1 MNIVQVLRDQMNN
14 LQINPNFIPEAMS
27 ATVQSENPEILINTY
42 DKAMHL
48 IPEFDG
54 LNVESFIGH
63 I

>member
-1 MNIVQVLRDQMNN
+1 MNN
-14 LQINPNFIPEAMS
+14 LQINPSGERFPEAMS
-27 ATVQSENPEILINTY
+27 TVQTENPEILINTY